1 MEQAKTPGIP
11 EVPPTR
17 GQGVGMILFGL
28 AFVAGGAYVE
38 WLSFGSPPKVARA
51 PPWLTGIAGLI
62 FIVPGLAYVIGGLR
76 ALFGWQSDAETKRIY
91 TGLFQAAMLWL
102 FAIAFGGAAV
112 FATEGFSGGVT
123 GSPIEGR
130 IVFGIFGLAVGLFAI
145 MFSIVVLGAIMARNQ
160 KRRDAKPADSESS

>member
-1 MEQAKTPGIP
+1 MEQAKTPPKP

-17 GQGVGMILFGL
+17 GDGVARILFGL
-28 AFVAGGAYVE
+28 VFVAGGAYVE
-38 WLSFGSPPKVARA
+38 WLSFGAPPKVARA

-62 FIVPGLAYVIGGLR
+62 FIVPGLAFVVAGLR
-76 ALFGWQSDAETKRIY
+76 AVFGWQSDAELKRIY

-102 FAIAFGGAAV
+102 FAIAFGGAAL

-123 GSPIEGR
+123 GSPMEGR
-130 IVFGIFGLAVGLFAI
+130 IWFGIFGLAIGLFAI

-160 KRRDAKPADSESS
+160 KSRDAKPGEGP